1 MSLKTICKRSYSQKL
16 CTVYAREKFYSEF
29 VSGSVLLC
37 NSVHLNPKS
46 CFCFRSKCNP
56 N

>member
-16 CTVYAREKFYSEF
+16 CTAYALATYYSEF
-29 VSGSVLLC
+29 VSSSAFLC

-46 CFCFRSKCNP
+46 SFCFRSKCNP